1 MAHRS
6 PGVPTPDPAQTV
18 EMLSGLIA
26 QSAELPT
33 GSTTKLQVTPSSRL
47 VSLTDTACLGAEKF
61 RALAIRLENLNSQRN
76 IKALQV
82 TSSIVNEGKTLVSAN
97 LAVTFARRGGSK
109 VLLIEGDLHRPTL
122 SSLLS
127 STPTLGL
134 VQWWNDKR
142 KGLTPYLYELDALPL
157 WFLSAGGQPNK
168 PSEILESQRFAEEF
182 KKLASWF
189 DWIVVDSTPM
199 LPTVDAN
206 VWSRLVDGTLLVVRE
221 GIASVKA
228 LKEGLASLDNPKLVG
243 IVLNEASHFDRV
255 KYAQHYPN
263 VLRPRRKVAE

>member
-1 MAHRS
+1 
-6 PGVPTPDPAQTV
+6 
-18 EMLSGLIA
+18 MLSGAIA
-26 QSAELPT
+26 QSTELPT
-33 GSTTKLQVTPSSRL
+33 GTATKLQVTPSSRL

-61 RALAIRLENLNSQRN
+61 RALAMRLENLNSQRN

-82 TSSIVNEGKTLVSAN
+82 TSSVVNEGKTLVSAN
-97 LAVTFARRGGSK
+97 LAVTLARRGRSK

-142 KGLTPYLYELDALPL
+142 KDLTPYLYELDAVPL
-157 WFLSAGGQPNK
+157 WFLSAGGQADK
-168 PSEILESQRFAEEF
+168 PSEILESQRFTEEF
-182 KKLASWF
+182 KKLTSWF
-189 DWIVVDSTPM
+189 DWILVDSTPM

-243 IVLNEASHFDRV
+243 IVLNEASDFDRMN
-255 KYAQHYPN
+255 YEQHYLK